1 MDALTKLDQD
11 AVAYLDE
18 SHRAKG
24 LGRWRALYRD
34 LLAQAPLA
42 GFGSIAELGAGT
54 PDFLEGVAMKER
66 LAVDVGDRYRA
77 AFEQAGV
84 AFRQANLEKDDVE
97 GWGRFDVVVCSD
109 VFEHLLYPHLVLEK
123 IARLTSSEGFLLSHV
138 PNEYALKKT
147 LKVMAGRRDGL
158 YFHRQETE
166 WTDPHLRRFTDIGFQ
181 RFLKLSFQHNIKI
194 TQLRYKKTARMISRL
209 GVGAPFLLE
218 PGPTYAST
226 NDPAKAGSLAE
237 AVERLAKAG

>member
-34 LLAQAPLA
+34 LLAEAPLD

-54 PDFLEGVAMKER
+54 PDFLESVAMDDR

-77 AFEQAGV
+77 AFEQRGV
-84 AFRQANLEKDDVE
+84 TFRQANLEKDDVE

-123 IARLTSSEGFLLSHV
+123 IVRLTSSEGFLLSHV

-166 WTDPHLRRFTDIGFQ
+166 WTDPHLRRFTDIGY
-181 RFLKLSFQHNIKI
+181 RKFLTLSFRHNIKI
-194 TQLRYKKTARMISRL
+194 THLRYKSTARMLARL
-209 GVGAPFLLE
+209 GMGVPFCLE

-226 NDPAKAGSLAE
+226 NDPATAKRIAD